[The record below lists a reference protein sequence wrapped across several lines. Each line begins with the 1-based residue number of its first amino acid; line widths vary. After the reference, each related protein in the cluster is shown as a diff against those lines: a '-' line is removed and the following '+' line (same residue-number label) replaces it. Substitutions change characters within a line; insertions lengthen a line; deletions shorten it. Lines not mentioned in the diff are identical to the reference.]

1 MNLESIL
8 DCQERGSRARILG
21 SHQSE
26 NPYKSNRNPGEQGEE
41 TTLLQEAWEFGWLIE
56 DCMRRIGTGFYLS
69 LRNQSALAAGKLID
83 T

>member
-21 SHQSE
+21 SHRTE
-26 NPYKSNRNPGEQGEE
+26 NPYKSNRNAGELEDE
-41 TTLLQEAWEFGWLIE
+41 TSLLYEAWEFGWSIE
-56 DCMRRIGTGFYLS
+56 DCIRQIGTGFYLS
-69 LRNQSALAAGKLID
+69 LRNQSALAAGKLVD